1 MTFPVLRIFVDFF
14 TIRANRILHSWKY
27 GAPFYFS
34 PFLPS
39 LSAKFLITQLC
50 LGEFKT
56 EKKKHGAR
64 ITLLYS
70 TYTVLTLEATDFPLL
85 TLLLRKKFC
94 KIEQRNCTRLRDV
107 NNLWFTNW
115 NSGPQCFAS
124 LSFYTASSKSN
135 EKYMYT
141 FSAYLSNIICKLQL
155 GPWYCFV

>member
-1 MTFPVLRIFVDFF
+1 MLSLTKCIRWFTQTIFDCMGKITFWGEDAPGLIEHALIVSMCISMVIIFLKKKIKIMTFPVLRIFVDFF
-14 TIRANRILHSWKY
+14 TIGANRILHSWKY

-70 TYTVLTLEATDFPLL
+70 THAGSNRFPV
-85 TLLLRKKFC
+85 
-94 KIEQRNCTRLRDV
+94 V
-107 NNLWFTNW
+107 NFVIA
-115 NSGPQCFAS
+115 Q
-124 LSFYTASSKSN
+124 
-135 EKYMYT
+135 E
-141 FSAYLSNIICKLQL
+141 ILQD
-155 GPWYCFV
+155 